1 MKIVIIGAGNV
12 ASHLAKALFNANFEI
27 VQILS
32 RNIENSKALA
42 DIYKCKYSCDL
53 NDLIKA
59 DLYLISVP
67 DSEIKKIV
75 SHQNLK
81 NKFVVHTS
89 GSIEMNILKLN
100 SQKFGVFYP
109 LQSFNK
115 NKYVDFFSVPIC
127 LEASDDDSFEELNN
141 IAKTIS
147 KNVYKINSEQRSKMH
162 IAAVFVNNFVNHIFT
177 LANKIVENEKVDIE
191 ILKPLISKTFE
202 NILNQNP
209 SEIQTGPARR
219 NDILIIEK
227 HLSELKNYPQNFSEV
242 YKAITESIISTYK
255 N

>member
-1 MKIVIIGAGNV
+1 MKIAIIGAGNV
-12 ASHLAKALFNANFEI
+12 ASHIAKALYKVNFEI

-32 RNIENSKALA
+32 ANIKNSKELA
-42 DIYKCKYSCDL
+42 DICKCEYSNDL
-53 NDLIKA
+53 NDLLEA
-59 DLYLISVP
+59 DLYIISVP
-67 DSEIKKIV
+67 DSEIGKIV
-75 SHQNLK
+75 AHQKLK
-81 NKFVVHTS
+81 NKFVAHTS
-89 GSIEMNILKLN
+89 GSVEMNILSSN
-100 SQKFGVFYP
+100 SKKYGVFYP

-115 NKYVDFFSVPIC
+115 NKQVDFSTVPIC
-127 LEASDDDSFEELNN
+127 LEASDDNSYEELNN
-141 IAKTIS
+141 IAKKIS
-147 KNVYKINSEQRSKMH
+147 KNIYRINSEQREKIH

-177 LANKIVENEKVDIE
+177 LANKIVANENVDIE

-202 NILNQNP
+202 NISNQNS

-219 NDILIIEK
+219 KDLLTIEK